1 MNAELIAAI
10 RELKAKTTPAAGA
23 EACGPTVAIPGPESN
38 TDTQDWS
45 EGLPPNGVWQVE
57 LSTEDIAQF
66 GVLQSTAADMAG
78 TYTWTFQDGNARVEI
93 NGPIITVS
101 CEVVVTVMDDAVR
114 LQNVGSSTC
123 DGDAFDEVQWR
134 LDTDGLHF
142 KLVAPQAVELKAT
155 YEAKPWQKVDE
166 WSSGPPPNGVWQV
179 ELSAEDFVR
188 MGVLRSV
195 AEQEW
200 AGVYTLTLKDGKS
213 LGVWQGL
220 HGQTGKCQAN
230 YEVVEDFV
238 RFTYY
243 QTTGGECVDAIEDI
257 QWRLDDAGLH
267 FHVLDIKN
275 APLVEIKAYY
285 EAKPWQK
292 ISDP

>member
-1 MNAELIAAI
+1 MFGDESYQAAESGLRQGFSLTGTPTATGNVIFFPKFQVLFANRPAFEKLSEEQRAVLRDAAHATQEKAINEHPSEVDAAAAWCVDGGTVVMASEEQIAAFESAALPVFEQIEQDPMNAELIAAI

-23 EACGPTVAIPGPESN
+23 EACGPTVAIPDPESN

-57 LSTEDIAQF
+57 LSAEDIAKF
-66 GVLQSTAADMAG
+66 GVLQSTAAEMAG

-155 YEAKPWQKVDE
+155 YEAKPWQK
-166 WSSGPPPNGVWQV
+166 
-179 ELSAEDFVR
+179 
-188 MGVLRSV
+188 
-195 AEQEW
+195 
-200 AGVYTLTLKDGKS
+200 
-213 LGVWQGL
+213 
-220 HGQTGKCQAN
+220 
-230 YEVVEDFV
+230 
-238 RFTYY
+238 
-243 QTTGGECVDAIEDI
+243 
-257 QWRLDDAGLH
+257 
-267 FHVLDIKN
+267 
-275 APLVEIKAYY
+275 
-285 EAKPWQK
+285 